1 MAHPGDTARLWRS
14 IREPLARMSLRVKL
28 ITVVLVLAGV
38 ALAISGVAGTSVLK
52 SYLLGQADQRLRTL
66 SSQNSLQP
74 PDFGYGHGTSGAG
87 SGSGTAPEFWVL
99 EALTGKNDLGFV
111 RGTYLPTGHPG
122 PSITPGAPWL
132 TSQAGQFVT
141 VRAQSGNARWRVAAY
156 PHQIFTNER
165 TGKQVTGTL
174 IVGID
179 VSDVYRT
186 IRQLNGIDLITS
198 TIILLIV
205 AVVGI
210 AVVRA
215 SLRPLTQIEE
225 TAEGIAAGDLTR
237 RVPDQDP
244 RTEVGR
250 LGRAL
255 NAMLAQIESAFRART
270 ASEEAA
276 RRSEE
281 AARRSAQDARQSAAD
296 ARRSERRMR
305 QFVADASHELRT
317 PLTAIRGFAEYYR
330 QRGGVDGAPA
340 GQPTGSG
347 NGTAATSG
355 VMAGDAG
362 QGAAG
367 QAAGGAAAGRAAG
380 GQANADGPLTHAD
393 LDRIIRR
400 VEQEAARMGVL
411 VDEMLLLARLDQQR
425 PLEFRTVDLL
435 AIAADAL
442 HDARLIAPKRAINLT
457 VGTPAAPLVLG
468 DEVRLRQV
476 VGNLMGNAMTHTADG
491 TPIEITIRSGTLGN
505 GESPAGEQAD
515 GETAEPAVILEV
527 ADQGAGLTQDQAEH
541 VFERFYR
548 ADRARARS
556 SGGTGLGL
564 AIVAALV
571 AAHHGRVWVDSH
583 PGRGAT
589 FGFALPLAPEARL
602 TAT

>member
-1 MAHPGDTARLWRS
+1 MAHPGHAARLWRS
-14 IREPLARMSLRVKL
+14 IREPPARMSLRVKL
-28 ITVVLVLAGV
+28 ITVVLVLVGV

-74 PDFGYGHGTSGAG
+74 PDFGFGHGTSGAV
-87 SGSGTAPEFWVL
+87 SGTAPEFWVL
-99 EALTGKNDLGFV
+99 EALTGKTALGFV
-111 RGTYLPTGHPG
+111 RGTYLPTGRPG

-179 VSDVYRT
+179 VTDVYRT

-198 TIILLIV
+198 AIILLIV

-330 QRGGVDGAPA
+330 QRRGVDGAPA

-355 VMAGDAG
+355 VMAGDAAASG
-362 QGAAG
+362 VKAGDAVQRAAG
-367 QAAGGAAAGRAAG
+367 QAAAGRGQEAG
-380 GQANADGPLTHAD
+380 GQGNADGPLTHAD

-411 VDEMLLLARLDQQR
+411 VDDMLLLARLDQQR
-425 PLEFRTVDLL
+425 PLEFRTVDL
-435 AIAADAL
+435 
-442 HDARLIAPKRAINLT
+442 
-457 VGTPAAPLVLG
+457 
-468 DEVRLRQV
+468 
-476 VGNLMGNAMTHTADG
+476 
-491 TPIEITIRSGTLGN
+491 
-505 GESPAGEQAD
+505 
-515 GETAEPAVILEV
+515 
-527 ADQGAGLTQDQAEH
+527 
-541 VFERFYR
+541 
-548 ADRARARS
+548 
-556 SGGTGLGL
+556 
-564 AIVAALV
+564 
-571 AAHHGRVWVDSH
+571 
-583 PGRGAT
+583 
-589 FGFALPLAPEARL
+589 
-602 TAT
+602 